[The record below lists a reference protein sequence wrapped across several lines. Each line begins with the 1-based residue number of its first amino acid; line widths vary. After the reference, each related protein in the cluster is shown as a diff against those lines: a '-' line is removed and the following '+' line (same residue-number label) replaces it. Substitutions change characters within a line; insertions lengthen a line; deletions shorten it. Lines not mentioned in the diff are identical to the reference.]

1 MVLIGKITDEAIVD
15 NIKKRFN
22 DDLIYVRL
30 PFSLGDE
37 VAPVRID

>member
-22 DDLIYVRL
+22 DDLIYVRI
-30 PFSLGDE
+30 PFLFLFC
-37 VAPVRID
+37 APLKG